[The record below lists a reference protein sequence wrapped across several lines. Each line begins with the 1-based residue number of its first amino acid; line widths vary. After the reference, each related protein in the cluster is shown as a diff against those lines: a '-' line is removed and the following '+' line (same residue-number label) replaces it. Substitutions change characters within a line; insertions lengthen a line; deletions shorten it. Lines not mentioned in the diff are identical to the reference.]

1 MDMYKPPG
9 LIKKIYF
16 RRLTFGTAPF
26 KIDNVWI
33 DRTDPTQVCLEV
45 RPWRTARCNLPFGH
59 SKRASYA
66 IVSGVSTFCGF
77 WASSHYGFY
86 A

>member
-45 RPWRTARCNLPFGH
+45 GMRRSAGCSLRLGH
-59 SKRASYA
+59 SE
-66 IVSGVSTFCGF
+66 C
-77 WASSHYGFY
+77 HCH
-86 A
+86 